1 MANVNEARQA
11 VLVSEDEL
19 YSWGTSYAWKLPRRS
34 FPVKRL
40 AARKFTCFRR
50 LNLPVFSER
59 KEDWLLAEFEMPPS
73 AGRGVV
79 VVPFSDVKCL
89 YGFSEQHVGFL
100 RGRYGDFGLLAQLAG
115 KSVCEAFD
123 AWWNDARV
131 RALVPDVADG
141 IRAMSEIAGFQPTDE
156 HLELANQI
164 VRARLSAEGGVTSS
178 QEDFLVS
185 LFRYSRSAVFPCA
198 GSLAALCDLGVLLR
212 SRANDDDENARVSGL
227 LVLVTERLKRPV
239 SNPLTAVRE
248 ILGAVGDWPECRLEH
263 VLFLSWKY
271 ASEQKGG
278 NVDLDQILADLKVVR
293 EGGVDEA
300 VLRTA
305 VALFGGYV
313 GFKSFATPYHILRR
327 KVRKVGGRFVNEK
340 GAC

>member
-40 AARKFTCFRR
+40 AARKFTCFSR
-50 LNLPVFSER
+50 LNLSVASER

-73 AGRGVV
+73 AGRGSCSVA
-79 VVPFSDVKCL
+79 FSAVKCL

-100 RGRYGDFGLLAQLAG
+100 RGRYGDLGLSVQLAG
-115 KSVCEAFD
+115 KVVCEAFD
-123 AWWNDARV
+123 EWWKDARV
-131 RALVPDVADG
+131 MAQLPDVADG
-141 IRAMSEIAGFQPTDE
+141 VRALSEIAGVQTPDDY
-156 HLELANQI
+156 LELADQI
-164 VRARLSAEGGVTSS
+164 ARARLQAEDNVASQ

-198 GSLAALCDLGVLLR
+198 GALAALCDLGVLLR
-212 SRANDDDENARVSGL
+212 SRANDDDENVRVSGL

-248 ILGAVGDWPECRLEH
+248 ILWAVGDWPECRLEH

-278 NVDLDQILADLKVVR
+278 NVDLDQILADLKAVR
-293 EGGVDEA
+293 EGGVDET

-327 KVRKVGGRFVNEK
+327 KVRKVGGRFVNEI
-340 GAC
+340 GVC